1 MDNSCLPLSLLLHG
15 DGAARR
21 CELYIKYM
29 MNAGGM
35 KDNVFQMSSTK
46 ANMINV
52 IDCATVAAGAATV
65 GAAAGIGVCVC
76 VREREHCYSCQPNK
90 CQCKKRIK
98 DFHFPEAAL

>member
-1 MDNSCLPLSLLLHG
+1 MTLWKEIFKQNSNRNPSIVQEVMDNSCLLLSLLLHE
-15 DGAARR
+15 DRAARL

-52 IDCATVAAGAATV
+52 IDCAIIAV
-65 GAAAGIGVCVC
+65 
-76 VREREHCYSCQPNK
+76 E
-90 CQCKKRIK
+90 
-98 DFHFPEAAL
+98 

>member
-1 MDNSCLPLSLLLHG
+1 MRFLSWEFEKKCLSRSPAVKKNKNPSIVPEVMDNSCLHLSLLLRE
-15 DGAARR
+15 DRAAHH

-52 IDCATVAAGAATV
+52 IDCAIIAV
-65 GAAAGIGVCVC
+65 
-76 VREREHCYSCQPNK
+76 ELLQ
-90 CQCKKRIK
+90 
-98 DFHFPEAAL
+98 

>member
-1 MDNSCLPLSLLLHG
+1 MDNSCRLLSLLLHE
-15 DGAARR
+15 DGAVHR

-52 IDCATVAAGAATV
+52 IDCAIIAAK
-65 GAAAGIGVCVC
+65 
-76 VREREHCYSCQPNK
+76 QL
-90 CQCKKRIK
+90 Q
-98 DFHFPEAAL
+98 